1 MISFGTQVSHSKILS
16 IFATTLVCED
26 SIPTLYFM
34 NCKSSVSNENLE
46 LRYAMWNIQW
56 IFKTVWK
63 IEYKLS
69 HKYFVFITHR
79 NDYFVSIESHKIYC

>member
-1 MISFGTQVSHSKILS
+1 MISFGTQVSHWKILS

-46 LRYAMWNIQW
+46 LRYA
-56 IFKTVWK
+56 V
-63 IEYKLS
+63 
-69 HKYFVFITHR
+69 
-79 NDYFVSIESHKIYC
+79 